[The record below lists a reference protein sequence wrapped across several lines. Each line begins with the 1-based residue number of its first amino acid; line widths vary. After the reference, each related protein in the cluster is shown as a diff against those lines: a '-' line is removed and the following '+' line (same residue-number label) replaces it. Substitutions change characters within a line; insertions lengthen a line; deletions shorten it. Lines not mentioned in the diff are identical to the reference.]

1 MLMSREV
8 SWNLQLTVRDG
19 QLDTV
24 RALMGEMVASTLEES
39 GALGYEWY
47 LGEDGTTCHIHERY
61 TDSEAALAHAGNFG
75 SLFAE
80 RFFACF
86 EPTCLSVYGRPTA
99 EVRAALD
106 PLGASYYGPLGG
118 FSR

>member
-1 MLMSREV
+1 MSREI

-19 QLDTV
+19 QLDAA
-24 RALMGEMVASTLEES
+24 RALMGEMVASTLNEA
-39 GALGYEWY
+39 GARGYEWY
-47 LGEDGTTCHIHERY
+47 LAENGKTVHINERY
-61 TDSEAALAHAGNFG
+61 ADSEAALAHAGNFG

-86 EPTCLSVYGRPTA
+86 EPTGLAVYGRPTT

-106 PLGASYYGPLGG
+106 PMGAVYYGPLGG